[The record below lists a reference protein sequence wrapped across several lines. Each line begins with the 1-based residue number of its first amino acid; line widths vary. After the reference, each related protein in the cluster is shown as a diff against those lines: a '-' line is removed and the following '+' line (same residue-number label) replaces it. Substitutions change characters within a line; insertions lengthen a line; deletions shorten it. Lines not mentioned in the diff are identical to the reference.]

1 MGKNAVMA
9 CVALGIMALCSG
21 IEMYQDRDSAF
32 NVEYC
37 KVIVGKNDTIWGIS
51 EKHFEQQDRYRN
63 FLEFV
68 DHVRK
73 DNNLVGAN
81 AKQFIKPGDI
91 LIIKLNKRK

>member
-9 CVALGIMALCSG
+9 LFAVGIMCLWTG

-32 NVEYC
+32 NVEYR
-37 KVIVGKNDTIWGIS
+37 KVTVYKNDTIWGIS
-51 EKHFEQQDRYRN
+51 EKLFEQQDRYRN
-63 FLEFV
+63 FEEFV

-73 DNNLVGAN
+73 DNNLEGP
-81 AKQFIKPGDI
+81 KLFIKPGDI